1 MLLQTAAR
9 GAWLGGLAGGAIL
22 VVGLLPRLRA
32 SARTIGLVVGGGLVL
47 AIALIAG
54 GSRFLGAKA
63 SALLQFGS
71 GSSVSQRYG
80 YWSAAVRLAVH
91 HPLVGTGPDTYAV
104 TYTRY
109 QDAALA
115 KELGSGFFVNGA
127 HNVFLSWMA
136 NQGIPGLLLM
146 LALFLFGMAWGIRA
160 WMSARTKATDADA
173 IDDSTLLSG
182 DARRYLVAALVA
194 ALVAY
199 FVQASFDVEQVATLF
214 ILFVVLGMLGIVNR
228 GAWPVHTLVG
238 SPFGSRGAAPKL
250 GNVKAE
256 QDSEYAV
263 FGTRSGTYGRSSNQA
278 QQQLRR
284 LALTVTV
291 GVLGIS
297 ALGVTFWRADAL
309 WRADHQA
316 WLGSQASITKAT
328 QLNPWEAS
336 YFLTLGQAALDAY
349 SRSPRSPD
357 ALALVQ
363 AGVGFLRQSAALD
376 GANSLTQ
383 EAYGG
388 ALADE
393 ARLEHSNQALLR
405 AALAALRL
413 AKQEDPF
420 NTKVGPMIE
429 AAEMALTSH

>member
-1 MLLQTAAR
+1 
-9 GAWLGGLAGGAIL
+9 
-22 VVGLLPRLRA
+22 
-32 SARTIGLVVGGGLVL
+32 
-47 AIALIAG
+47 
-54 GSRFLGAKA
+54 
-63 SALLQFGS
+63 
-71 GSSVSQRYG
+71 
-80 YWSAAVRLAVH
+80 
-91 HPLVGTGPDTYAV
+91 
-104 TYTRY
+104 
-109 QDAALA
+109 
-115 KELGSGFFVNGA
+115 
-127 HNVFLSWMA
+127 
-136 NQGIPGLLLM
+136 
-146 LALFLFGMAWGIRA
+146 
-160 WMSARTKATDADA
+160 
-173 IDDSTLLSG
+173 
-182 DARRYLVAALVA
+182 
-194 ALVAY
+194 
-199 FVQASFDVEQVATLF
+199 
-214 ILFVVLGMLGIVNR
+214 
-228 GAWPVHTLVG
+228 
-238 SPFGSRGAAPKL
+238 
-250 GNVKAE
+250 VKAE